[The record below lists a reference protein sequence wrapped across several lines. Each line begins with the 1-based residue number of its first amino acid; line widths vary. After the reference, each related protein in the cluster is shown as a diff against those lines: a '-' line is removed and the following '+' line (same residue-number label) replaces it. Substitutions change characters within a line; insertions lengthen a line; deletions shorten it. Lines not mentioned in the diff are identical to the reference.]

1 MIGVWVLLSGQMQG
15 GVGKA
20 TRQQAADE
28 TNFVLGPR
36 QLVIADVSEDWTTPV
51 DRCIQKLGGKVYRRA
66 RRNIRDALAGVFS
79 KTSVV
84 SL

>member
-36 QLVIADVSEDWTTPV
+36 QSAVIADVSEDWTTPV

-66 RRNIRDALAGVFS
+66 RSNIRDA
-79 KTSVV
+79 
-84 SL
+84 

>member
-1 MIGVWVLLSGQMQG
+1 MQG

-36 QLVIADVSEDWTTPV
+36 QSAVIADVSEDWTTPV
-51 DRCIQKLGGKVYRRA
+51 DRCIQKAWREGLSACQK
-66 RRNIRDALAGVFS
+66 
-79 KTSVV
+79 
-84 SL
+84 